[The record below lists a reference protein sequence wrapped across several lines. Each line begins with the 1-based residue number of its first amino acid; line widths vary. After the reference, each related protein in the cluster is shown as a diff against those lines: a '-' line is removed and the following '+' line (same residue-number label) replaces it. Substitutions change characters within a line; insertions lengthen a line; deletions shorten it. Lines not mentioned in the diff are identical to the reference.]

1 MKISPINSVQHV
13 KMTVILNQAVHM
25 KNGEK
30 TEKKR
35 VGGLNLN
42 NLEKLKELVPE
53 FGESKNLSDE
63 RYKRGKY
70 EDDYRSVAVERS
82 LRIKKY
88 RTRRKQR

>member
-1 MKISPINSVQHV
+1 MLEAPC
-13 KMTVILNQAVHM
+13 
-25 KNGEK
+25 KNCP
-30 TEKKR
+30 KKGCG
-35 VGGLNLN
+35 VYHDIC
-42 NLEKLKELVPE
+42 PE
-53 FGESKNLSDE
+53 YQEFKRESKNLSDE